1 MEYTNPWAPVVHL
14 QNQGDY
20 QQGKRS
26 LLHYYF
32 ITLYI
37 LLKISAWEKM
47 KEMPE
52 FQAKLEKNPEMQRK
66 VLSRIFSTRLSP
78 FAMNNFLSNFSS
90 FVDLNESGEYEA
102 AFEEMI
108 MSKIKKY
115 GLETLENWG
124 YELEPY
130 FERSPWAPVI
140 KLQAEGFLA
149 EAWELM
155 KELPEFQEKMNN
167 PWIQAY
173 YDQNEAG
180 NYQEA
185 HDRFEIHRLFIYKNF
200 KCDWEQL

>member
-185 HDRFEIHRLFIYKNF
+185 HDRFEIYRLFIYKNF
-200 KCDWEQL
+200 KCDWKQL

>member
-1 MEYTNPWAPVVHL
+1 
-14 QNQGDY
+14 
-20 QQGKRS
+20 
-26 LLHYYF
+26 
-32 ITLYI
+32 
-37 LLKISAWEKM
+37 M

-52 FQAKLEKNPEMQRK
+52 FQAKLEKNPEMQ
-66 VLSRIFSTRLSP
+66 
-78 FAMNNFLSNFSS
+78 S
-90 FVDLNESGEYEA
+90 FVDLNESGEFEA

-108 MSKIKKY
+108 MAKIKKY

-155 KELPEFQEKMNN
+155 KELPEFQEKMTN
-167 PWIQAY
+167 PWIQSY

-185 HDRFEIHRLFIYKNF
+185 HDRLKYTNCVLYIH
-200 KCDWEQL
+200 Q